1 MRKAELLAVVAA
13 LSLASAPLAGCR
25 RGGEAEAEGKAE
37 GAAKVETDD
46 SALPKASNVALPS
59 GVTAEMVA
67 DGRKQFGTTCVVC
80 HGPDAGGTQLAPS
93 LRDGEWLNVSGGYE
107 EIVTLI
113 HTGVPQ
119 PKQHPVPMPPR
130 GGGPFTEEQVRAL
143 AAYVYSVGQGK
154 SAAAPAAADT
164 AAAAAGAR

>member
-1 MRKAELLAVVAA
+1 MRKAELFAVVAA
-13 LSLASAPLAGCR
+13 LALGSAPLAGCR
-25 RGGEAEAEGKAE
+25 RGGEAEAEEKAE
-37 GAAKVETDD
+37 GAAQVETDD
-46 SALPKASNVALPS
+46 SALPRATNVALPS

-80 HGPDAGGTQLAPS
+80 HGADAGGTQLAPS

-113 HTGVPQ
+113 QTGVPQ

-154 SAAAPAAADT
+154 SAAASAAADT
-164 AAAAAGAR
+164 AAAAGAR

>member
-1 MRKAELLAVVAA
+1 ME
-13 LSLASAPLAGCR
+13 P
-25 RGGEAEAEGKAE
+25 
-37 GAAKVETDD
+37 DD
-46 SALPKASNVALPS
+46 SALPMAGNVALPA
-59 GVTAEMVA
+59 GVTAAMVA

-113 HTGVPQ
+113 HAGVPE
-119 PKQHPVPMPPR
+119 PRQHPVPMPPR

-143 AAYVYSVGQGK
+143 AAYVYSMGQGK

>member
-1 MRKAELLAVVAA
+1 MRKAELLTVVAA
-13 LSLASAPLAGCR
+13 LALASAPLAGCG
-25 RGGEAEAEGKAE
+25 RGGDAEAGDEAKS
-37 GAAKVETDD
+37 AAAVEPED
-46 SALPKASNVALPS
+46 SALPRASNVALPS
-59 GVTAEMVA
+59 GVTAGMVA

-93 LRDGEWLNVSGGYE
+93 LRDGEWLNVSGGFE

-113 HTGVPQ
+113 HTGVPE

-154 SAAAPAAADT
+154 TAATPAADT